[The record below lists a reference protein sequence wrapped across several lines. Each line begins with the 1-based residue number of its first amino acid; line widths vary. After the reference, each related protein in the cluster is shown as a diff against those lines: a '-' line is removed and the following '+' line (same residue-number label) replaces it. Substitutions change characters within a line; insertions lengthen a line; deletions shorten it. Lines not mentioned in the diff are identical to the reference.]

1 MTTTP
6 SRLAPRHRPRPY
18 RIERVLGRGG
28 MGVVYLAEQ
37 RDLGRKVALKLLA
50 PDFADDEA
58 LRARFLR
65 ESHLAASIDH
75 ANIIPIYEA
84 GEADGTYYLAMR
96 YVEGTDLDDRLKAG
110 PLDPDLTV
118 ALLAQVAGALDAAH
132 AQGLVHRD
140 VKPANLLLAD
150 EGGEVPHVYLTDFG
164 LTKKRASQS
173 GLTRAGST
181 LGTLEYMAPE
191 QVEGREV
198 DAPADEY
205 ALACVAFQ
213 CLTGR
218 VPFVRDSDVAVA
230 MAHLHDA
237 PPSAVALQSELPAG
251 VDVVLARGMAKD
263 REARYETC
271 AALMADLRRAL
282 GGGKITTPSMPAQPT
297 SRRRP
302 LAIAAVV
309 VFGLLAIAG
318 LALVSG
324 LGGSGSSASS
334 PTGSGLA
341 AAPNGSATDPDAY
354 PNDVE
359 AALLTKLPTDFR
371 DRCVRGS
378 MAAISGASGATA
390 PPLVSV
396 RCTAENVTFDVKQ
409 LESDRIDHRRR
420 PTAGG
425 DRARRAGGRL
435 RSCVSCHRCLEPG
448 ASPDRIGRLLPG
460 RRQCRRRVEL

>member
-1 MTTTP
+1 MTTP
-6 SRLAPRHRPRPY
+6 RPDSRLGTDLGPY

-58 LRARFLR
+58 FRARFLR

-96 YVEGTDLDDRLKAG
+96 YVEGTDLDERLRAG
-110 PLDPDLTV
+110 PLDPALTI

-132 AQGLVHRD
+132 ARGLVHRD

-191 QVEGREV
+191 QVEGGAV

-218 VPFVRDSDVAVA
+218 VPFPRESDVAVA
-230 MAHLHDA
+230 MAHLHDE
-237 PPSAVALQSELPAG
+237 PPSAVALRPELPAG
-251 VDVVLARGMAKD
+251 VDAVLARGMAKD
-263 REARYETC
+263 RDARYPTC
-271 AALMADLRRAL
+271 LAFVTALREAL
-282 GGGKITTPSMPAQPT
+282 GGRLVGAAGRGFTALTTSSSGCGRHA
-297 SRRRP
+297 RRRDRRP
-302 LAIAAVV
+302 
-309 VFGLLAIAG
+309 GRP
-318 LALVSG
+318 
-324 LGGSGSSASS
+324 GSGVRIDRTWIELAF
-334 PTGSGLA
+334 TGGIRLD
-341 AAPNGSATDPDAY
+341 GSLIERRAVGCGHLSEPG
-354 PNDVE
+354 
-359 AALLTKLPTDFR
+359 R
-371 DRCVRGS
+371 
-378 MAAISGASGATA
+378 SGAHRGIARRSAGCAAFAGPWQMSAGRAEHRA
-390 PPLVSV
+390 PPSQ
-396 RCTAENVTFDVKQ
+396 A
-409 LESDRIDHRRR
+409 
-420 PTAGG
+420 
-425 DRARRAGGRL
+425 
-435 RSCVSCHRCLEPG
+435 
-448 ASPDRIGRLLPG
+448 
-460 RRQCRRRVEL
+460 